1 MGRGADGASKN
12 FPERHRSQGN
22 DEIPRLMLKRNG
34 FLSRAMP
41 PWKAAATVKQRGIAM
56 KNFLT
61 SVLMT
66 SALALGTAAYAE
78 DMPVNSVILSTSGLA
93 NFEHRA
99 HVSGNAQLEFPVR
112 YEQVDDILKS
122 LIVFDK
128 QGRIGAVT
136 LPGKQPLAQVFKD
149 LPFTQEQLNN
159 PMTLLNAYQG
169 AEVAVEG
176 PSLKA
181 SGKLIQVLPETEEF
195 GTDKQVTRNRISLM
209 TDQGIKS
216 AIMEDLASISFT
228 DPKIKAEVARALD
241 SIRENGTSE
250 RRLLTVNLLGEG
262 DRDVTLSYVVDAPLW
277 KTAYRMVVPE
287 TGAKKGLLQGW
298 AVVENQTASDW
309 NNVDLTLVSG
319 NPVTFKQE
327 LYQSYYVSRP
337 EIPVQVFGRVMPR
350 VDQGAVA
357 SAQEVQQAG
366 NEEQEDEGGAGG
378 AAPENAPMA
387 PRGRMGMQLLKGAP
401 GMMAGKKARM
411 ALAAAS
417 AAPMAADAAAPAE
430 AEYEQPAPNGM
441 NNLAAA
447 ANAAQSSEATTQVL
461 FRFPDRFNLKSGQSM
476 MVPFVSREVPMERV
490 SLYQPETHPTHP
502 LAAVEIKNDGD
513 SGLPPGVLTLYEE
526 SALLKGTDFV
536 GDAQL
541 PVVGQGEKRLVSYA
555 LDSKTTVDRADK
567 SSSVQDK
574 IAIDGGI
581 MRISVKSRTE
591 TDYTIKAPEK
601 EERTVILEHPRM
613 GADYQVVQPDP
624 KDVEVTA
631 DHYRIRV
638 ELKAGEKKTVP
649 VVLENQMWQ
658 SYALTG
664 MGYDQLMA
672 YATTEGKL
680 GADDRAAFKKLADKR
695 REIDQLDQRGY
706 ALDQKRQTIFSD
718 QQRVRENLRSLSA
731 KSEVQQKYLDKLNG
745 QEDEIE
751 KIDKEKQDIAD
762 EKLAKQK
769 ELSDLIAGIKI

>member
-1 MGRGADGASKN
+1 
-12 FPERHRSQGN
+12 
-22 DEIPRLMLKRNG
+22 
-34 FLSRAMP
+34 
-41 PWKAAATVKQRGIAM
+41 M

-61 SVLMT
+61 GVLMT
-66 SALALGTAAYAE
+66 SALAFSAAAFAD

-128 QGRIGAVT
+128 NGRIGAVT

-195 GTDKQVTRNRISLM
+195 GTDKSVTRNRISIM

-216 AIMEDLASISFT
+216 AIMEDLTSISFT

-241 SIRENGTSE
+241 AIRENGTSE
-250 RRLLTVNLLGEG
+250 RRMLTVNLLGEG
-262 DRDVTLSYVVDAPLW
+262 ERDVTLSYVVDAPLW

-350 VDQGAVA
+350 VDQGTVA
-357 SAQEVQQAG
+357 SAQEVQQSA
-366 NEEQEDEGGAGG
+366 NEERDEEGGAGG

-387 PRGRMGMQLLKGAP
+387 PRGRMGMQMQLKGAP
-401 GMMAGKKARM
+401 GLFAAKKAM
-411 ALAAAS
+411 LS
-417 AAPMAADAAAPAE
+417 MAPMAMASDAAAPPE
-430 AEYEQPAPNGM
+430 APAPEPNGM
-441 NNLAAA
+441 NDLAAA
-447 ANAAQSSEATTQVL
+447 ANAAQSAEATTQVL

-513 SGLPPGVLTLYEE
+513 TGLPPGVLTLYEE

-555 LDSKTTVDRADK
+555 LDSKTAVDRADK
-567 SSSVQDK
+567 SSSEQDK
-574 IAIDGGI
+574 IAVADGI
-581 MRISVKSRTE
+581 MRISVQNRTE

-601 EERTVILEHPRM
+601 EDRTVILEHPRLS
-613 GADYQVVQPDP
+613 ADYKLVQPDP
-624 KDVEVTA
+624 KDVEVTP
-631 DHYRIRV
+631 DHYRVRV

-649 VVLENQMWQ
+649 VVLESQVWQ
-658 SYALTG
+658 SYSLSA
-664 MGYDQLMA
+664 MGYDQLFA
-672 YATTEGKL
+672 YATTQGKL
-680 GADDRAAFKKLADKR
+680 GADERAAFKKLADKR
-695 REIDQLDQRGY
+695 REIDQLDQKGY

-718 QQRVRENLRSLSA
+718 QQRVRENLRSLTA
-731 KSEVQQKYLDKLNG
+731 KSEVQQKYLDKLNA

-751 KIDKEKQDIAD
+751 KIDKEKQDLAD
-762 EKLAKQK
+762 QRLAKQK
-769 ELSDLIAGIKI
+769 ELGDMIADIKI